1 MKVILTGASSF
12 TGTWFAQALRQAG
25 HDVVAPVR
33 GATASY
39 VGVRRARL
47 NHLQSLGVR
56 LVHGVAF
63 GDDAFRGLLFEG
75 CDVLCHHAAEVRS
88 YKDIQ
93 FDVAGAVNS
102 NTLEARATLEA
113 AKAGGCHALVATGSV
128 FEQDEG
134 AGEEPLKAFSPY
146 GLSKGLSWQVLR
158 FWTEHLG
165 MPIHKFV
172 IPNPFGPFEEP
183 RFCAYLMGKWVKG
196 ELATVGTPKYV
207 RDNIHVSLLALAYRR
222 LVESSLSVQ
231 AGGRCAPMG
240 YVETQGAFAQRFA
253 REIGGR
259 LGLQADLALA
269 DQKDFAEPVVRVNT
283 DLVFSSDS
291 EWTEAAAWDDL
302 AAYYDRVYRSQ

>member
-25 HDVVAPVR
+25 HEVVAPVR
-33 GATASY
+33 GSLDAY
-39 VGVRRARL
+39 EGGRRARL
-47 NHLQSLGVR
+47 DHLQSLGVR

-63 GDDAFRGLLFEG
+63 GDEAFRALLTEG
-75 CDVLCHHAAEVRS
+75 CDVLCHHAAEVRN

-93 FDVAGAVNS
+93 FDVAAAVNS
-102 NTLEARATLEA
+102 NTFEARATLEA
-113 AKAGGCHALVATGSV
+113 AKAGGCKAVVATGSV

-134 AGEEPLKAFSPY
+134 AGEQPLKAFSPY

-158 FWTEHLG
+158 FWAGHVGL
-165 MPIHKFV
+165 PIHKFV

-196 ELATVGTPKYV
+196 ELATVGTPRYV
-207 RDNIHVSLLALAYRR
+207 RDNIHVSLLAVAYRR
-222 LVESSLSVQ
+222 VVESSASSP

-259 LGLQADLALA
+259 LGLKADLALA
-269 DQKDFAEPVVRVNT
+269 DQRDFAEPVVRVNT
-283 DLVFSSDS
+283 DLVLPADH

-302 AAYYDRVYRSQ
+302 AAYYERVYRAQ